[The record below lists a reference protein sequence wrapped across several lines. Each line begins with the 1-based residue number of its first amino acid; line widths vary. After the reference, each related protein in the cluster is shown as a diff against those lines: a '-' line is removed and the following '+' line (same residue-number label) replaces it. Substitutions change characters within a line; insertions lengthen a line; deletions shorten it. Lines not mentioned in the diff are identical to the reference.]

1 MQEIKLSNTIIA
13 KNTMF
18 LYLRMVFVLVVTLY
32 TSRIV
37 LHELGVVDFGIYT
50 LVAGF
55 VLMFSFFGSSL
66 SNAAQRF
73 LNYQYGLG
81 NERGANNVFNMGFV
95 NFFLLSIIVVIAL
108 ETFGLWFLNNKL
120 IIPTQ
125 RLQIVN
131 NVFHFSVISVFV
143 TMNSYIYRA
152 VLIARENM
160 AIYAYTGIFEAIARL
175 AIAYM
180 IINTAIDKLM
190 LYSFMYMLVSI
201 LVCFVYMIYCFKYY
215 DECKFNLHWDYSLF
229 KEMFSF
235 IGWNAFTSLIE
246 AINQQGI
253 SITLNLF
260 FGPIVNAARGIAFQI
275 NNALLSF
282 SHNIY
287 MAARPQ
293 IVKAYAVKDME
304 FFLKTINLS
313 SRFTYYLLLI
323 FAIPLILNIDYIL
336 YIWLKDVPKFTSI
349 FSVLIIAYTL
359 VDSLKNPL
367 WAAAQAVGDLKR
379 YSLLGGAIFLLNFP
393 ISYLLMY
400 LGFHPKWVY
409 VVYVLI
415 RIGYLIS
422 IIFVIKRL
430 VKEFDLRNYFNLVI
444 SPIILVTVLAPIIPF
459 LLTLIIIEENLIS
472 LILISI
478 SSFISSLIVIFFFGL
493 DSIERFKIRVLV
505 LNKLN
510 LNNKNEE

>member
-18 LYLRMVFVLVVTLY
+18 LYLRMAFVLVVTLY

-81 NERGANNVFNMGFV
+81 NERGANDVFNMGFV

-120 IIPTQ
+120 IIPPQ

-131 NVFHFSVISVFV
+131 IVFHFSVISVFV

-175 AIAYM
+175 FIAYM
-180 IINTAIDKLM
+180 IINTTIDKLM
-190 LYSFMYMLVSI
+190 LYSFMYMLVSV

-215 DECKFNLHWDYSLF
+215 AECKFNFHWDYPLF

-260 FGPIVNAARGIAFQI
+260 FGPIVNAARGIAFQV

-293 IVKAYAVKDME
+293 IVKAYAIKDMD

-323 FAIPLILNIDYIL
+323 LAIPLILKIDYIL
-336 YIWLKDVPKFTSI
+336 NIWLKEVPEYTSI
-349 FSVLIIAYTL
+349 FSVLIIVYTL

-367 WAAAQAVGDLKR
+367 WAAAQAVGDLRR

-400 LGFHPKWVY
+400 LGFPPKWVY

-415 RIGYLIS
+415 RICYLIS
-422 IIFVIKRL
+422 IIFIIKGL
-430 VKEFDLRNYFNLVI
+430 VKEFNIRNYFNVVI
-444 SPIILVTVLAPIIPF
+444 SPIILVTVLSPIIPF
-459 LLTLIIIEENLIS
+459 LLTILITEESFVS
-472 LILISI
+472 LILISTSSVI
-478 SSFISSLIVIFFFGL
+478 SSVIVIFFFGL
-493 DSIERFKIRVLV
+493 ESIERLKIRALV
-505 LNKLN
+505 INKLN
-510 LNNKNEE
+510 LKHKNEK